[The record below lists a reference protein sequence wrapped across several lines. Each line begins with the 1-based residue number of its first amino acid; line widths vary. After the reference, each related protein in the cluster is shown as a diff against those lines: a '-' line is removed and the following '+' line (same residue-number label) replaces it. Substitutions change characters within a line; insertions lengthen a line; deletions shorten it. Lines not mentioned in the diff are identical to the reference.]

1 SLVDIFHY
9 PFPLYRLFF
18 CPANRVWGRLLHVT
32 LSQNKFTSD
41 GGVKMKYNHAMAE
54 RGYKREWKAAKL
66 EMRKAGVQRKQIREA
81 ARAYRLEFNGER
93 RFYRR
98 TDVVPAC
105 EREDRP
111 PKGVDTLFQ
120 ESHSMHSPDL
130 EDDIGGLI
138 DQVERSD
145 LLSWLRSLTE
155 QQYRVVELYTEGY
168 AMPPYPIC
176 RTEKQSV

>member
-1 SLVDIFHY
+1 
-9 PFPLYRLFF
+9 
-18 CPANRVWGRLLHVT
+18 
-32 LSQNKFTSD
+32 
-41 GGVKMKYNHAMAE
+41 MKYNHAMAE
-54 RGYKREWKAAKL
+54 REYKREWKAAKL
-66 EMRKAGVQRKQIREA
+66 EMRKAGMQRKQIREA

-138 DQVERSD
+138 DQ
-145 LLSWLRSLTE
+145 
-155 QQYRVVELYTEGY
+155 QYRVVELYTEGY
-168 AMPPYPIC
+168 ATSDIAQILSLDNQTVLNHKNRAVQKYKSIIP
-176 RTEKQSV
+176 KVSKG

>member
-1 SLVDIFHY
+1 
-9 PFPLYRLFF
+9 
-18 CPANRVWGRLLHVT
+18 
-32 LSQNKFTSD
+32 
-41 GGVKMKYNHAMAE
+41 MKYNHAMAE
-54 RGYKREWKAAKL
+54 REYKRQWKAAKL
-66 EMRKAGVQRKQIREA
+66 EMRKAGMQRKQIREA

-168 AMPPYPIC
+168 ATGDIAQILSLD
-176 RTEKQSV
+176 KQTVLNHKNRAVQKYKSIIPKVSKG

>member
-1 SLVDIFHY
+1 M
-9 PFPLYRLFF
+9 
-18 CPANRVWGRLLHVT
+18 T

-41 GGVKMKYNHAMAE
+41 GGVKIKYNHAMAE
-54 RGYKREWKAAKL
+54 REYKREWKAAKL
-66 EMRKAGVQRKQIREA
+66 EMRKAGMQRKQIREA

-168 AMPPYPIC
+168 ATGDIAQILSLD
-176 RTEKQSV
+176 KQTVLNHKNRAVQKYKSIIPKVSKG

>member
-1 SLVDIFHY
+1 MMAKTGKHSFRGMFACFSSFI
-9 PFPLYRLFF
+9 PFDLQVL
-18 CPANRVWGRLLHVT
+18 
-32 LSQNKFTSD
+32 
-41 GGVKMKYNHAMAE
+41 
-54 RGYKREWKAAKL
+54 
-66 EMRKAGVQRKQIREA
+66 
-81 ARAYRLEFNGER
+81 
-93 RFYRR
+93 

-168 AMPPYPIC
+168 ATGDIAQILSLD
-176 RTEKQSV
+176 KQTVLNHKNRAVQKYKSIIPKVSKG

>member
-1 SLVDIFHY
+1 
-9 PFPLYRLFF
+9 
-18 CPANRVWGRLLHVT
+18 
-32 LSQNKFTSD
+32 
-41 GGVKMKYNHAMAE
+41 MKYNHAMAE
-54 RGYKREWKAAKL
+54 REYKREWKAAKL
-66 EMRKAGVQRKQIREA
+66 EMRKAGMQRKQIREA
-81 ARAYRLEFNGER
+81 AKAYRLEFNGER

-105 EREDRP
+105 E
-111 PKGVDTLFQ
+111 GVDTLFQ

-168 AMPPYPIC
+168 ATSDIAQILSLD
-176 RTEKQSV
+176 KQTVLNHKNRAVQKYKSIIPKVSKG

>member
-1 SLVDIFHY
+1 
-9 PFPLYRLFF
+9 
-18 CPANRVWGRLLHVT
+18 
-32 LSQNKFTSD
+32 
-41 GGVKMKYNHAMAE
+41 M
-54 RGYKREWKAAKL
+54 
-66 EMRKAGVQRKQIREA
+66 
-81 ARAYRLEFNGER
+81 
-93 RFYRR
+93 
-98 TDVVPAC
+98 PAC

-168 AMPPYPIC
+168 ATGDIAQILSLD
-176 RTEKQSV
+176 KQTVLNHKKSSGVKNISRLSPKYQKDKKYTYKTAEIKNLSCFVHFAEFE

>member
-1 SLVDIFHY
+1 
-9 PFPLYRLFF
+9 
-18 CPANRVWGRLLHVT
+18 
-32 LSQNKFTSD
+32 
-41 GGVKMKYNHAMAE
+41 MKYNHAMAE
-54 RGYKREWKAAKL
+54 REYKREWKAAKL
-66 EMRKAGVQRKQIREA
+66 EMRKAGMQRKQIREA

-130 EDDIGGLI
+130 EDDIGELI

-155 QQYRVVELYTEGY
+155 HVSIHVE
-168 AMPPYPIC
+168 
-176 RTEKQSV
+176 

>member
-1 SLVDIFHY
+1 
-9 PFPLYRLFF
+9 
-18 CPANRVWGRLLHVT
+18 
-32 LSQNKFTSD
+32 
-41 GGVKMKYNHAMAE
+41 MKYNHAMAE

-105 EREDRP
+105 ERENRP
-111 PKGVDTLFQ
+111 SKGADTLFQ

-168 AMPPYPIC
+168 ATSDIAQILSLG
-176 RTEKQSV
+176 TL

>member
-1 SLVDIFHY
+1 
-9 PFPLYRLFF
+9 
-18 CPANRVWGRLLHVT
+18 
-32 LSQNKFTSD
+32 
-41 GGVKMKYNHAMAE
+41 MKYNHAMAE
-54 RGYKREWKAAKL
+54 REYKREWKAAKL
-66 EMRKAGVQRKQIREA
+66 EMRKAGMQRKQIREA

-130 EDDIGGLI
+130 EDDIGELI

-145 LLSWLRSLTE
+145 RLSWLRSLTE

-168 AMPPYPIC
+168 VLSGDVGYATGDIAQILSLD
-176 RTEKQSV
+176 KQTVLNHKNRAVQKYKSIIPKVSKG

>member
-1 SLVDIFHY
+1 
-9 PFPLYRLFF
+9 
-18 CPANRVWGRLLHVT
+18 
-32 LSQNKFTSD
+32 
-41 GGVKMKYNHAMAE
+41 MKYNHAMAE
-54 RGYKREWKAAKL
+54 REYKREWKAAKL
-66 EMRKAGVQRKQIREA
+66 EMRKAGMQRKQIREA
-81 ARAYRLEFNGER
+81 ARVYRLEFNGER

-98 TDVVPAC
+98 NDVVPAC

-145 LLSWLRSLTE
+145 LLSWLRSLTVPFPVSWTVKMKKKQKE
-155 QQYRVVELYTEGY
+155 TQDILSYHSQAAGCSDKARAKASGGRQ
-168 AMPPYPIC
+168 PIEEC
-176 RTEKQSV
+176 GRTGL

>member
-1 SLVDIFHY
+1 
-9 PFPLYRLFF
+9 
-18 CPANRVWGRLLHVT
+18 
-32 LSQNKFTSD
+32 
-41 GGVKMKYNHAMAE
+41 MKYNHAMAE
-54 RGYKREWKAAKL
+54 REYKREWKAAKL
-66 EMRKAGVQRKQIREA
+66 EMRKAGMQRKQIREA

-111 PKGVDTLFQ
+111 
-120 ESHSMHSPDL
+120 PDL

-168 AMPPYPIC
+168 ATSDIAQILSLD
-176 RTEKQSV
+176 KQTVLNHKNRAVQKYKSIIPKVSKG

>member
-1 SLVDIFHY
+1 MES
-9 PFPLYRLFF
+9 
-18 CPANRVWGRLLHVT
+18 
-32 LSQNKFTSD
+32 SQTRNEE
-41 GGVKMKYNHAMAE
+41 G
-54 RGYKREWKAAKL
+54 
-66 EMRKAGVQRKQIREA
+66 REA

-105 EREDRP
+105 ERENRP
-111 PKGVDTLFQ
+111 SKGADTLFQ

-138 DQVERSD
+138 DQVKRSD

-168 AMPPYPIC
+168 ATSDIAQILSLD
-176 RTEKQSV
+176 KQTVLNHKNRAVQKYKSIIPKVSKG

>member
-1 SLVDIFHY
+1 
-9 PFPLYRLFF
+9 
-18 CPANRVWGRLLHVT
+18 
-32 LSQNKFTSD
+32 
-41 GGVKMKYNHAMAE
+41 MKYNHAMAE
-54 RGYKREWKAAKL
+54 REYKREWKVAKL
-66 EMRKAGVQRKQIREA
+66 EMRKAGMQRKQIREA

-130 EDDIGGLI
+130 EDDIGECALPGFVDSKNEEKTERNAGYLVVSHSGGGMLRQGTRKGIRRTPANRGMRAHWVVKGLDI
-138 DQVERSD
+138 SEDVCH
-145 LLSWLRSLTE
+145 
-155 QQYRVVELYTEGY
+155 G
-168 AMPPYPIC
+168 MCP
-176 RTEKQSV
+176 

>member
-1 SLVDIFHY
+1 MNIVFGY
-9 PFPLYRLFF
+9 E
-18 CPANRVWGRLLHVT
+18 LLHVT

-98 TDVVPAC
+98 TDVVPA
-105 EREDRP
+105 
-111 PKGVDTLFQ
+111 
-120 ESHSMHSPDL
+120 
-130 EDDIGGLI
+130 
-138 DQVERSD
+138 
-145 LLSWLRSLTE
+145 
-155 QQYRVVELYTEGY
+155 
-168 AMPPYPIC
+168 
-176 RTEKQSV
+176 